1 MQRKLARA
9 ARHGGS
15 PITLEDRA
23 AAQRCVARHCRLHGD
38 AHAHCLRV
46 PIQKRS
52 HDSFAHGNGRVLR
65 RKTGVNDEEG
75 RLEPAEV
82 DQVSRALRPMAATHL
97 ALTSPEH
104 LFEVEP
110 SLCPLLTLTDSPRRS
125 NPAFGRFAGKWWL
138 QVDGGA
144 WLRLL
149 HFGVMQT
156 GPVLHAVAKSGLIGF
171 GDASERRF
179 SALAAGR
186 LPRWL

>member
-110 SLCPLLTLTDSPRRS
+110 SLCPLLTLTAHLGARIQHS
-125 NPAFGRFAGKWWL
+125 AGLLASGGCKWMAAR
-138 QVDGGA
+138 GCGS
-144 WLRLL
+144 
-149 HFGVMQT
+149 FT
-156 GPVLHAVAKSGLIGF
+156 
-171 GDASERRF
+171 
-179 SALAAGR
+179 LA
-186 LPRWL
+186 